1 MKKNRAYFT
10 RIAMMKTAI
19 SVLFYL
25 LVPLFA
31 QWYIP
36 KLGNYW
42 GYAVFASV
50 ICILI
55 NVILLVQAWTLVFDD
70 SIRKEYLKED

>member
-1 MKKNRAYFT
+1 MEKNRAYFT
-10 RIAMMKTAI
+10 RIAMIKTAI

-42 GYAVFASV
+42 GYAAFASV
-50 ICILI
+50 ICVLI
-55 NVILLVQAWTLVFDD
+55 NVILLFQAWILVFDD
-70 SIRKEYLKED
+70 SIRKKYLKEE